1 MSQWSVKA
9 FVFFS
14 LQVTGNT
21 LQVVLATDSQVSFVF
36 FIYGN
41 ITWGTANVGFNAGD
55 SLRFFIVPGA
65 LTSQTRNIE
74 MGSNVNVSGLYIYR
88 VDQRLVIDPSGKC
101 SRLKF
106 LVLYHAPSQ

>member
-1 MSQWSVKA
+1 M
-9 FVFFS
+9 
-14 LQVTGNT
+14 
-21 LQVVLATDSQVSFVF
+21 ATDSQVSFVF

-55 SLRFFIVPGA
+55 GLRFFMVPGA

-74 MGSNVNVSGLYIYR
+74 MGSNVNITGLYIYR
-88 VDQRLVIDPSGKC
+88 VDQRLVIDPSGKR